1 MGETIKP
8 VVETSGWVD
17 VITVVLPIVILM
29 IIGVIIAAI
38 IYIVKI
44 VKRYL
49 ANTKIAEKKLKMEE
63 IDIQEIKQRL
73 DRIEKN
79 LSEVE

>member
-1 MGETIKP
+1 MGETI

-17 VITVVLPIVILM
+17 VITAVLPIVLLV
-29 IIGVIIAAI
+29 IIGVIIVAI

-63 IDIQEIKQRL
+63 TDIQEIKQRL
-73 DRIEKN
+73 DRIEKILN
-79 LSEVE
+79 DAE